1 MGLRSVW
8 VKLLC
13 SPKIIAHQQRQLF
26 IYGSKKVQTLQR
38 IPGKPRIKAPL
49 QNVTTAGTPKIT
61 IFQTSYEATAW

>member
-26 IYGSKKVQTLQR
+26 IYSSKKVQTLQR
-38 IPGKPRIKAPL
+38 QVVTNYKWLLNIW
-49 QNVTTAGTPKIT
+49 NVV
-61 IFQTSYEATAW
+61 SLVSDVLSV